1 MAISITDADV
11 YIAEN
16 CIDVEDWADSDEA
29 RKNRILNVAGRTL
42 TSKYA
47 TYVIP
52 DAAVY
57 EFANVLSIAFNDT
70 NRMQRQGINVFGL
83 ASVFNVGFKAE
94 LVTGP
99 DADLSRLIPQ
109 SALDIIGAENGVKLS
124 KRAVKFTVL

>member
-1 MAISITDADV
+1 MTISVTDADA
-11 YIAEN
+11 YIAAN
-16 CIDVEDWADSDEA
+16 CIDVEDWTDSDDA
-29 RKNRILNVAGRTL
+29 RKIRILNVATRTL
-42 TSKYA
+42 TTKYA
-47 TYVIP
+47 AYVIP

-99 DADLSRLIPQ
+99 DADLSKLIPQ

-124 KRAVKFTVL
+124 KRATKWTVL